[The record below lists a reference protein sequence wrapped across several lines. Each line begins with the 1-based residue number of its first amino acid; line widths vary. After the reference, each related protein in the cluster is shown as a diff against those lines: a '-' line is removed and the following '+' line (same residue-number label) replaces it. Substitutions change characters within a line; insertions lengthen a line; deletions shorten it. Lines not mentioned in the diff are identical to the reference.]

1 MGKNLKVQL
10 AAEINP
16 VVTENFCGTDAGFY
30 ISKALLQANSL
41 ECLTIIENVK
51 FKTAIQAMNAAGLV
65 QDAACDFKAAG
76 SLTLTDNILEP
87 RNLMVNLQLCKLNLL
102 TSWEALQMRAGA
114 WNNGDVP
121 SFTDYAISLMAKNIA
136 AGIESSVW
144 NGVKTQAGQFDG
156 FTTPTTGVFAVD
168 GTTVTATKTAAFS
181 ATTILANIEKAIG
194 VIPAPVLGSED
205 LRIYMN
211 QKSYMFY
218 ISAMSEKGY
227 LNAYNMQSDYVPV
240 VNGIKV
246 CVVNGLQDDVIV
258 IAEMTNLYFGT
269 DLVSD
274 AAEIR
279 VLDMSDLDGSSNV
292 RMVAKYTGGVQIGT
306 GSDIVWL
313 S

>member
-1 MGKNLKVQL
+1 MKAKKLELGVAQ
-10 AAEINP
+10 NP
-16 VVTENFCGTDAGFY
+16 VITENFCGTDAGFY

-41 ECLTIIENVK
+41 ECLTIIENIK

-65 QDAACDFKAAG
+65 QDAACDFKGAG
-76 SLTLTDNILEP
+76 SLTLTDKILEP
-87 RNLMVNLQLCKLNLL
+87 KNLMVNLQLCKLNLL
-102 TSWEALQMRAGA
+102 ESWEALQMRAGA

-121 SFTDYAISLMAKNIA
+121 SFNDYAISLMAKNIA
-136 AGIESSVW
+136 AGVENSIW
-144 NGVKTQAGQFDG
+144 QGVKGNPGEFDG
-156 FTTPTTGVFAVD
+156 FTTPTTGIFAID

-194 VIPAPVLGSED
+194 VIPSPVLGSED

-258 IAEMTNLYFGT
+258 IAEMGNLFFGT

-274 AAEIR
+274 STEIR
-279 VLDMSDLDGSSNV
+279 VLDMSDLDGSNNV

-306 GSDIVWL
+306 GADIVWL